1 MAWGEADGPL
11 PRLVPYG
18 PEQASPSFGAVGCQG
33 PDMIHRYL
41 SVAPEFEHLGWEE
54 EGLRQ

>member
-1 MAWGEADGPL
+1 MAWGKEDCPL
-11 PRLVPYG
+11 ARLVPCG
-18 PEQASPSFGAVGCQG
+18 PEQASPSFGAVGYQG
-33 PDMIHRYL
+33 PGVIHRYL